1 MSAVSDHGPEGGGTV
16 SLIESGIPSSHWS
29 LRNSRCRG
37 DKRRKES
44 SNGTTLE
51 LPVIDGKDCEL
62 LRAARVEGGGGGN
75 GLHVE
80 CEAAHTLHRIEQ
92 CCRVSSAYKFRR
104 RNGRTTTPV
113 PTVPTLPSS

>member
-1 MSAVSDHGPEGGGTV
+1 M
-16 SLIESGIPSSHWS
+16 SLIAPATPPSYWG
-29 LRNSRCRG
+29 LRNSWRRG

-51 LPVIDGKDCEL
+51 LPVIVGKDCEL
-62 LRAARVEGGGGGN
+62 LRAARVEGEGGGN

-80 CEAAHTLHRIEQ
+80 FEASHTLHRIEQ